1 MLKTH
6 ERIITAQD
14 LAQSTPKAIA
24 NAQKEPLVVTENGRP
39 AVYMISI
46 DLFDALVEQLEAI
59 EHIELKKAIAIGAEQ
74 FDNGTFKT
82 LEEATALAEEAW
94 KLQESSE

>member
-14 LAQSTPKAIA
+14 LAEGTPKALA

-39 AVYMISI
+39 AVYMISV
-46 DLFDALVEQLEAI
+46 DLFDALVGQLEAI
-59 EHIELKKAIAIGAEQ
+59 ENAELKAALVAAEEQ
-74 FDNGTFKT
+74 FANGAFKT
-82 LEEATALAEEAW
+82 LEEATALAEAAW
-94 KLQESSE
+94 QQQESSK